1 MVDVGPVYYC
11 PRDKTPLNGPGDSGR
26 SAFSD
31 HGIFSCPS
39 CSGLLLNAEAAAN
52 SITERKLRSMHKA
65 FQSDCE
71 QVDLDCPCCDSKM
84 RVRNIVFK
92 RINGT
97 ELEPIELDG
106 CPQCDT
112 FWFDSGELQRVVNP
126 ENEPYDEP
134 IRESSAL
141 LLALEL
147 LILLPHKFV

>member
-1 MVDVGPVYYC
+1 
-11 PRDKTPLNGPGDSGR
+11 
-26 SAFSD
+26 
-31 HGIFSCPS
+31 
-39 CSGLLLNAEAAAN
+39 
-52 SITERKLRSMHKA
+52 
-65 FQSDCE
+65 
-71 QVDLDCPCCDSKM
+71 M

-106 CPQCDT
+106 CSQCDT
-112 FWFDSGELQRVVNP
+112 FWFDPGELQRVVNP